1 MVLASVDDHQR
12 QEQAWAGLPS
22 WNQRPEHLR
31 QLLTRGEIESDT
43 DPLAR
48 FVTLKA
54 YEKAGGPLR
63 RDLFSDDDRKAYLLD
78 PTLLERLAADKLG
91 KRAKQLLPFVHRYR
105 SASRCSSGRVS
116 GRSCTLAV
124 LGRKY
129 THRRTH
135 TECDVETLTTRVFN
149 NGNSQ
154 AVRIPAEFRLD
165 TDRVSISRNESGDL
179 VIHPL
184 RAERGAAL
192 LDALRA
198 VGEADVAF
206 IAALETERAR
216 QQPLQE
222 REAL

>member
-1 MVLASVDDHQR
+1 M
-12 QEQAWAGLPS
+12 
-22 WNQRPEHLR
+22 
-31 QLLTRGEIESDT
+31 
-43 DPLAR
+43 
-48 FVTLKA
+48 
-54 YEKAGGPLR
+54 R
-63 RDLFSDDDRKAYLLD
+63 RDVA
-78 PTLLERLAADKLG
+78 
-91 KRAKQLLPFVHRYR
+91 
-105 SASRCSSGRVS
+105 
-116 GRSCTLAV
+116 
-124 LGRKY
+124 
-129 THRRTH
+129 
-135 TECDVETLTTRVFN
+135 TLTTRVFN

-198 VGEADVAF
+198 VGEADLAF
-206 IAALETERAR
+206 IAALEDQAV